1 RDRPPLCRRSNVLAE
16 NDEKPKAESG
26 SPPEQKS
33 NNKLKAKIIK
43 RIAVALILLAVT
55 VSVILFLRSGA
66 VASFLSRASEATEE
80 VVIAPRSLQFRVEA
94 TGVLRATSV
103 QNFGGPRAIGHYWQF
118 KVVSL
123 APEGKNVK
131 KGDALINFDA
141 QGLSEDLLRYQNEL
155 DQATKELEKTRIQID
170 LERQD
175 IAAKLAAA
183 ENNYEKLKLKQAGS
197 HLIASSRDIE
207 RDRLALEQA
216 RREVEALKEWLE
228 WHKRSSEATYNI
240 IQSKKARAENKVD
253 VIRRG
258 MELLQAKADRDGVVI
273 YKTKWNGEKFQV
285 GESIW
290 SGQPI
295 MEIPDLNTI
304 VAEGF
309 VPEVDIGKIR
319 TGQNAEVTIDAF
331 PGKFYS
337 GKVAGMGTLIRPKS
351 WDIPNKVLDAQITLD
366 NLDTSIMRPGM
377 SVKIRIETDTI
388 SDCIAVPLKSVSI
401 TAQGSKV
408 KVKTAGGWEER
419 TVSLGRSNGSEA
431 VITEGLKQGERIAAD
446 FSKAK

>member
-1 RDRPPLCRRSNVLAE
+1 MPE
-16 NDEKPKAESG
+16 NDEKPTTESG
-26 SPPEQKS
+26 SPPEQKATS
-33 NNKLKAKIIK
+33 KLKAKTIK
-43 RIAVALILLAVT
+43 RIAVAFLLLALT
-55 VSVILFLRSGA
+55 IGAIFFLRTGA
-66 VASFLSRASEATEE
+66 IASFLSPTGEGAEE
-80 VVIAPRSLQFRVEA
+80 VAIAPRSLQFRVEA

-123 APEGKNVK
+123 ATEGKNVK
-131 KGDALINFDA
+131 KGDSLINFDA
-141 QGLSEDLLRYQNEL
+141 QGLGEDILRFQNEL
-155 DQATKELEKTRIQID
+155 DQANKELEKTKIQID

-175 IAAKLAAA
+175 ITSKLAAA
-183 ENNYEKLKLKQAGS
+183 ENNHEKLKLKQAGS
-197 HLIASSRDIE
+197 NLIASSRDIE

-216 RREVEALKEWLE
+216 RREVEALKEWLD
-228 WHKRSSEATYNI
+228 WHKKSSDATYNI
-240 IQSKKARAENKVD
+240 ILSKKTRAENKVD
-253 VIRRG
+253 VLRRG
-258 MELLQAKADRDGVVI
+258 MEALQAKADRDGVVI

-309 VPEVDIGKIR
+309 VPEVDIGKIHV
-319 TGQNAEVTIDAF
+319 GQKAEVTIDAF

-337 GKVAGMGTLIRPKS
+337 GKVAGMGKLIRPKS
-351 WDIPNKVLDAQITLD
+351 WDIPNKVLEAQITLD

-377 SVKIRIETDTI
+377 SVKVRIETDTI
-388 SDCIAVPLKSVSI
+388 DECIAVPLKSVLI
-401 TAQGSKV
+401 TAEGSKV
-408 KVKTAGGWEER
+408 KVKTPAGWEER
-419 TVSLGRSNGSEA
+419 NVELGRSNGSEV

>member
-1 RDRPPLCRRSNVLAE
+1 MAE
-16 NDEKPKAESG
+16 NDEKPKAENIA
-26 SPPEQKS
+26 PPEQKTS
-33 NNKLKAKIIK
+33 SKLKLKAKTIK
-43 RIAVALILLAVT
+43 RIAVAFLLVAVT
-55 VSVILFLRSGA
+55 IAAIFFFRTGA
-66 VASFLSRASEATEE
+66 IASFLSRANETAEE
-80 VVIAPRSLQFRVEA
+80 VAIAPRSLQFRVEA

-103 QNFGGPRAIGHYWQF
+103 QNFGGPRAIGNYWQF

-123 APEGKNVK
+123 ATEGKNVK

-155 DQATKELEKTRIQID
+155 DQATKELEKTKIQID

-175 IAAKLAAA
+175 ITSKLAAA
-183 ENNYEKLKLKQAGS
+183 ENNHEKLKLKQAGND
-197 HLIASSRDIE
+197 LIASSRDIE
-207 RDRLALEQA
+207 RDKLALEQA

-228 WHKRSSEATYNI
+228 WHGKSSEATYNI
-240 IQSKKARAENKVD
+240 ILSKKTRAENKVD

-258 MELLQAKADRDGVVI
+258 MESLQAKADRDGVVI

-309 VPEVDIGKIR
+309 VPEVDIGKIHV
-319 TGQNAEVTIDAF
+319 GQKAEVTIDAF
-331 PGKFYS
+331 PGKFYP
-337 GKVAGMGTLIRPKS
+337 GKVAGMGKLIRPKS
-351 WDIPNKVLDAQITLD
+351 WDIPNKVLDTQITLD

-377 SVKIRIETDTI
+377 SIKVRIETDTI
-388 SDCIAVPLKSVSI
+388 EDCIAVPLKSVLI
-401 TAQGSKV
+401 TAEGSKV
-408 KVKTAGGWEER
+408 KVKTPAGWEER
-419 TVSLGRSNGSEA
+419 NVKLGRSNGSEV
-431 VITEGLKQGERIAAD
+431 VITEGLKSGERIAAD
-446 FSKAK
+446 FAKAK

>member
-1 RDRPPLCRRSNVLAE
+1 MPE
-16 NDEKPKAESG
+16 NDEKPKTENP
-26 SPPEQKS
+26 SPPEPKTS
-33 NNKLKAKIIK
+33 GKLKLKAKTIK
-43 RIAVALILLAVT
+43 RIAVVFLLVAVT
-55 VSVILFLRSGA
+55 IGA
-66 VASFLSRASEATEE
+66 IFFFRTGAIASLLSRTSETAEE

-94 TGVLRATSV
+94 TGILRATSV
-103 QNFGGPRAIGHYWQF
+103 QNFGGPRPIGNYWQF

-123 APEGKNVK
+123 STEGKNVK
-131 KGDALINFDA
+131 KGDVLINFDA

-155 DQATKELEKTRIQID
+155 DQATKELEKTKIQID

-175 IAAKLAAA
+175 ITSKLAAA

-197 HLIASSRDIE
+197 NLIASSRDIE
-207 RDRLALEQA
+207 RDKLALEQA
-216 RREVEALKEWLE
+216 RREVEALKEWLD
-228 WHKRSSEATYNI
+228 WHKKSSEATYNI
-240 IQSKKARAENKVD
+240 IQSKKTRAENKVD

-258 MELLQAKADRDGVVI
+258 MESLQAKADRDGVVI

-295 MEIPDLNTI
+295 MEIPELNTI

-309 VPEVDIGKIR
+309 VPEVDIGKIHI
-319 TGQNAEVTIDAF
+319 GQTAEVTIDAF
-331 PGKFYS
+331 PGKFYP
-337 GKVAGMGTLIRPKS
+337 GKVAGMGKLIRPKS
-351 WDIPNKVLDAQITLD
+351 WDIPNKVLDTQITLD

-388 SDCIAVPLKSVSI
+388 ADCIAVPLKAVLI
-401 TAQGSKV
+401 TAEGSKV
-408 KVKTAGGWEER
+408 KVKTPAGWQEQN
-419 TVSLGRSNGSEA
+419 VQLGRSNGSEV
-431 VITEGLKQGERIAAD
+431 VITEGLKSGDRIAVD

>member
-1 RDRPPLCRRSNVLAE
+1 MAE
-16 NDEKPKAESG
+16 NDEKPTTEIIA
-26 SPPEQKS
+26 PPEQKPS
-33 NNKLKAKIIK
+33 GELTEQKARNKLKAKTLK
-43 RIAVALILLAVT
+43 RIAVALLLLTVT
-55 VSVILFLRSGA
+55 IGAIFFLRSGA
-66 VASFLSRASEATEE
+66 VASFLSRASEGAEE
-80 VVIAPRSLQFRVEA
+80 VTIAPRSLQFRVEA

-103 QNFGGPRAIGHYWQF
+103 QNFGGPRAIGNYWQF

-123 APEGKNVK
+123 ATEGKNVK

-155 DQATKELEKTRIQID
+155 DQANKELEKTKIQID

-175 IAAKLAAA
+175 ITAKLAAA
-183 ENNYEKLKLKQAGS
+183 ENNHEKLKLKQAGS

-228 WHKRSSEATYNI
+228 WHKKSSDATYNI
-240 IQSKKARAENKVD
+240 ILSKKTRAENKVD
-253 VIRRG
+253 VLRRG
-258 MELLQAKADRDGVVI
+258 METLQAKADRDGVVI

-309 VPEVDIGKIR
+309 VPEVDIGKIHV
-319 TGQNAEVTIDAF
+319 GQKAEVTIDAF
-331 PGKFYS
+331 PGKFYP
-337 GKVAGMGTLIRPKS
+337 GKVAGMGKLIRPKS
-351 WDIPNKVLDAQITLD
+351 WDIPNKVLDTQITLD

-377 SVKIRIETDTI
+377 SVKVRIETDTI
-388 SDCIAVPLKSVSI
+388 DDCIAVPLKAVLI
-401 TAQGSKV
+401 TAEGSKV
-408 KVKTAGGWEER
+408 KVRTPAGWEER
-419 TVSLGRSNGSEA
+419 NVELGRSNGSEVA
-431 VITEGLKQGERIAAD
+431 ITEGLKSGERIAAD